1 MKIPILSVTAYNGNP
16 HIRYCTG
23 QENLQAKSGPEPP
36 PARKIHNS
44 NPLVVLL
51 VLDSTRLDVRIKS
64 QKHDCNGGGTPSETP
79 RNSEEAPRLK
89 RESAKQQ
96 IVHQREGPEK
106 RKNGKF
112 V

>member
-44 NPLVVLL
+44 NPAP
-51 VLDSTRLDVRIKS
+51 
-64 QKHDCNGGGTPSETP
+64 QP
-79 RNSEEAPRLK
+79 RRPGK
-89 RESAKQQ
+89 PTIQ
-96 IVHQREGPEK
+96 IR
-106 RKNGKF
+106 
-112 V
+112 